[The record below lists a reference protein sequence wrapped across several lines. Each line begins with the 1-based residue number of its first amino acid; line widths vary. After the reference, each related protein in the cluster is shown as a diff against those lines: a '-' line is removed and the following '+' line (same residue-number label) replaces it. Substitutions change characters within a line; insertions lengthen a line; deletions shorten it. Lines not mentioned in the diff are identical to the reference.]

1 MPRHKVGLDGKTRQR
16 KKRNPAA
23 HAFAFNRNNSHLRN
37 HRANPLAAKEEE
49 QRTKR

>member
-1 MPRHKVGLDGKTRQR
+1 LMARRVNE
-16 KKRNPAA
+16 RNEPPAA